1 MHEYVQTLSSYQRI
15 YRRTTDDGDGD
26 GDRDTLSV
34 THSLAVLCLF
44 LHKIWEMRIQEAVIW
59 HMIGPL
65 CARKGHSYCLVL
77 VTSHAHNTM
86 AHYIHSRPHIL
97 VCHSNYSTVDDALGQ
112 NTQTHIF
119 IYSSHWYCLFVSS
132 FIHLCIALHFSSSR
146 YLYHLLL

>member
-1 MHEYVQTLSSYQRI
+1 MLHEYVQTLSSYQRI

-65 CARKGHSYCLVL
+65 CARKGLVFHFTRTQYNGTLYSFTPTHLGLPFKLQHCRRCTWSKYTNPHFYLFFTLVL
-77 VTSHAHNTM
+77 FVCFF
-86 AHYIHSRPHIL
+86 IHS
-97 VCHSNYSTVDDALGQ
+97 SM
-112 NTQTHIF
+112 
-119 IYSSHWYCLFVSS
+119 YSSS
-132 FIHLCIALHFSSSR
+132 FFIL
-146 YLYHLLL
+146 